1 MVEPSRTVSR
11 HVSTFFTIAR
21 FSARRP
27 AAVTPRRAPDARAG
41 RSARIDPS
49 VFSERLR
56 RAARRRAA
64 RAASSDAARGIAR
77 AVVFADRRRRIG
89 AVDARARCDSRR
101 ARAVD
106 DDENS
111 SRSRCSRARAR
122 ARSRVRARRK
132 SDDGCARTVKRR
144 AYIASWRVFDA
155 RMPAGDFTGRAR
167 GALERS

>member
-56 RAARRRAA
+56 RAARRRDA

-111 SRSRCSRARAR
+111 SRSRCSRARAHSR
-122 ARSRVRARRK
+122 ARARRK